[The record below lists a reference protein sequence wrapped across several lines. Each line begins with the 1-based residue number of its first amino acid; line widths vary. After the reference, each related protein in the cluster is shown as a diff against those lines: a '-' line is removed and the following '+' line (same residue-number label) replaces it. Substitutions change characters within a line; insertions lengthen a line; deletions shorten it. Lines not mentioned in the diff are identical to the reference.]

1 MPGPEAKT
9 DSGTPPSKTGVEVG
23 VEDSFGYGDGVVAAG
38 SDAFYDDGNGDFR
51 VVGGGEAGEPGV
63 GIGFV
68 LVEFGGT
75 GFACGCVSKA

>member
-9 DSGTPPSKTGVEVG
+9 DSGTPTPSKTGVEVG

-63 GIGFV
+63 ESALFWLNSAEPV
-68 LVEFGGT
+68 LPAAV
-75 GFACGCVSKA
+75 

>member
-51 VVGGGEAGEPGV
+51 E
-63 GIGFV
+63 IGRASCRERV
-68 LVEFGGT
+68 
-75 GFACGCVSKA
+75 